1 MKKVLFVN
9 APSCFD
15 CYSGTRLNAV
25 VQVYPVLAHAILA
38 ALARNEGKEVRILD
52 LGLAAE
58 WRKPLRAALLE
69 FKPDL
74 VCMSATTPLINEVSK
89 VSRFIR
95 EVTGPGPVLA
105 AGGPHPTALPEDT
118 LRGSAFDIVVTGEGE
133 APLRKLLGGTAF
145 KDIPGVCYRDREE
158 IKLVP
163 GRLPVLEMDEIP
175 FPALELYDLRRYS
188 GSSRT
193 VCRLSP
199 VISYMTSRGCV
210 YNCSFCGKNIFG
222 SKLRLRSPLLV
233 IEEIRYLLRAG
244 IREIRLI
251 DDMFTTDMDRA
262 KHICELLIQSGLK
275 FPWILAAGLR
285 VDKLDLEFLKLA
297 KRAGA
302 YQVCLGF
309 ESGDQKSLDSVCK
322 GTRVEDGFKAVELA
336 KKAGLETV
344 GFFMFGLPADT
355 EDSLK
360 KTSAYAKKLSPTYAK
375 VTVTVPLPG
384 SALYEQY
391 KKQGLITAKNWEE
404 YNLHLPRGVYR
415 HPNLSA
421 DTLEKYYDK
430 FYSSFYLRPSYLLFM
445 FWKALGEGLLF
456 EYAKYGLQTFWPSAF
471 RTKPTAKTE

>member
-38 ALARNEGKEVRILD
+38 ALARQEGSEVRILD
-52 LGLAAE
+52 LGIMAQ
-58 WRKPLRAALLE
+58 WRKPLRDTLEE

-74 VCMSATTPLINEVSK
+74 VCMSGSTPLIKEISE

-95 EVTGPGPVLA
+95 EVTGPGPILA

-118 LRGSAFDIVVTGEGE
+118 LRNSAFDMVVIGEGE
-133 APLRKLLGGTAF
+133 NPLRKLIGGTPF

-158 IKLVP
+158 IITVP
-163 GRLPVLEMDEIP
+163 GRLPVMEMDEIP
-175 FPALELYDLRRYS
+175 FPALDLYELNRYA
-188 GSSRT
+188 GCSRT
-193 VCRLSP
+193 VCRRSP

-222 SKLRLRSPLLV
+222 SKLRLRSPQLV
-233 IEEIRYLLRAG
+233 IEEISHLLRAG

-251 DDMFTTDMDRA
+251 DDMFTTDMPRA
-262 KHICELLIQSGLK
+262 KRICELIIQSGLK

-285 VDKLDLEFLKLA
+285 VDKMDLEFLKLA

-309 ESGDQKSLDSVCK
+309 ESGDQKSLDSVYK

-360 KTSAYAKKLSPTYAK
+360 KTIAYAKKLSPTYAK

-391 KKQGLITAKNWEE
+391 KNQGLLTAKNWEE

-421 DTLEKYYDK
+421 DTLEEYYNR

-445 FWKALGEGLLF
+445 LWKAVKEGLVF
-456 EYAKYGLQTFWPSAF
+456 EYARYGLQTFLPSVF
-471 RTKPTAKTE
+471 RARSATRR